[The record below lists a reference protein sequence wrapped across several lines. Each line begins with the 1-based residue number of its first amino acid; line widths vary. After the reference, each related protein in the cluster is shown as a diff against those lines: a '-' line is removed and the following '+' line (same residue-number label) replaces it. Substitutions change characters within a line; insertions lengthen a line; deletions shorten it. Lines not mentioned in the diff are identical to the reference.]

1 MVFYLKDFH
10 GWLDGWLGEEVTSD
24 FLSQVKPARAGSSIG
39 VVVAYG
45 VNDAAQKAEE
55 IISEVPNTFY
65 YTSGIIQVKQSNN
78 NFETETLCWLTGN

>member
-1 MVFYLKDFH
+1 MIAFYLKDYF
-10 GWLDGWLGEEVTSD
+10 LGWLGEVVTSD

-55 IISEVPNTFY
+55 IISEVLNTFY
-65 YTSGIIQVKQSNN
+65 YTSGIIQVKHSNN
-78 NFETETLCWLTGN
+78 NFETETFCWLTGN

>member
-1 MVFYLKDFH
+1 MIVFFLKDYF
-10 GWLDGWLGEEVTSD
+10 LGWLGEVVTSD

-55 IISEVPNTFY
+55 IISEVLNTFY
-65 YTSGIIQVKQSNN
+65 YTSGIIQVKHSNN
-78 NFETETLCWLTGN
+78 NFETETFCWLTGN